1 MGATTT
7 KGKQQILLRFLP
19 GKTFDFPGATI
30 ARVRSIRG
38 FPQTDLNA
46 QIVLRRVWEDARAWP
61 EEFRFALRDDVLRD
75 PSRFVLLDP
84 QDAQA
89 ELFPRVF
96 WCDNRACGLV
106 FDFTQRSVPT
116 SSMCPTCRTGKLQ
129 QLRFVK
135 IHRCGALQP
144 LVPPR
149 CDCGTSSIALDTRG
163 SERIANFRWV
173 CRRCG
178 NTIAVFGGPCR
189 ECQRWQ
195 GTQNMNNMDIEV
207 HRAARTFYAHYTVLL
222 NVPNQQLDAF
232 FSLPTWFAI
241 SAAKYLEMPE
251 VAGRRLSDF
260 VRTTAD
266 APQSSPGLAGSDLD
280 LLIQRQ
286 RSGELTPEQLV
297 AEMQRLREERSREQQ
312 AASPQGV
319 AAALV
324 RKTGVPLS
332 TWADAGQELLE
343 VLLPVENGQPVEYRG
358 TRARELGLSRF
369 TLVNDFPIVTA
380 TYGYSR
386 AEYSPRRSNDDA
398 VQSQLNPFPSETQ
411 YAGRFPIYVDQVEA
425 DALLLRLDHDAVL
438 NWLASNDMPASIA
451 PGEDPALS
459 RQAFFAAI
467 FQDAPLRQTLEVDR
481 AQTRMVFGLLH
492 TLSHIYVR
500 QAALLCGL
508 EATSLSEYLFPRAL
522 SFAIYCNHRFGA
534 TIGALTALF
543 EQSADEWLRSV
554 FNSRQCVYD
563 PVCRDSSASCH
574 ACTHLGETS
583 CRYFNLNLS
592 RSFLFGGPDIR
603 LGRIRNGY
611 IQTVAQ

>member
-1 MGATTT
+1 
-7 KGKQQILLRFLP
+7 
-19 GKTFDFPGATI
+19 
-30 ARVRSIRG
+30 
-38 FPQTDLNA
+38 
-46 QIVLRRVWEDARAWP
+46 
-61 EEFRFALRDDVLRD
+61 
-75 PSRFVLLDP
+75 
-84 QDAQA
+84 
-89 ELFPRVF
+89 
-96 WCDNRACGLV
+96 
-106 FDFTQRSVPT
+106 
-116 SSMCPTCRTGKLQ
+116 
-129 QLRFVK
+129 
-135 IHRCGALQP
+135 
-144 LVPPR
+144 
-149 CDCGTSSIALDTRG
+149 
-163 SERIANFRWV
+163 
-173 CRRCG
+173 
-178 NTIAVFGGPCR
+178 
-189 ECQRWQ
+189 
-195 GTQNMNNMDIEV
+195 MNNMDIEV

>member
-7 KGKQQILLRFLP
+7 RGKQQILLRFLP

-30 ARVRSIRG
+30 ARVKGIRG

-46 QIVLRRVWEDARAWP
+46 EVVLRRVSEDARAWP
-61 EEFRFALRDDVLRD
+61 EEYRRALRDDVLRD
-75 PSRFVLLDP
+75 ATRFVLLDP
-84 QDAQA
+84 QEAQA

-96 WCDNRACGLV
+96 WCDNRTCGLV
-106 FDFTQRSVPT
+106 FDLAQRSVPT
-116 SSMCPTCRTGKLQ
+116 SSMCPSCRAGKLQ

-149 CDCGTSSIALDTRG
+149 CNCGAPTIALDTRG

-178 NTIAVFGGPCR
+178 NAMVVLGGPCR

-195 GTQNMNNMDIEV
+195 GVQNMNNMDIEV

-222 NVPNQQLDAF
+222 NVPNRQLDAF
-232 FSLPTWFAI
+232 FNLPEWFAI
-241 SAAKYLEMPE
+241 SAAKFLEMPE
-251 VAGRRLSDF
+251 VAGRRLADF
-260 VRTTAD
+260 GRTATE
-266 APQSSPGLAGSDLD
+266 APQSSPGLSGSDLD
-280 LLIQRQ
+280 ALMQRQ
-286 RSGELTPEQLV
+286 ASGELTPEQLV
-297 AEMQRLREERSREQQ
+297 AEMQRVRQERSQEQQ
-312 AASPQGV
+312 AASPSGV

-324 RKTGVPLS
+324 RKTGVSLS
-332 TWADAGQELLE
+332 TWSDAGQELLE
-343 VLLPVENGQPVEYRG
+343 ILLPVENGQPVEYSG
-358 TRARELGLSRF
+358 TRMQDIGLSRF
-369 TLVNDFPIVTA
+369 TLLNDFPIVTA
-380 TYGYSR
+380 TYAYSR
-386 AEYSPRRSNDDA
+386 AEYSPRRANDNTY
-398 VQSQLNPFPSETQ
+398 QCQLNPFPSEPQ
-411 YAGRFPIYVDQVEA
+411 YGGRFPIYVDQVEA
-425 DALLLRLDHDAVL
+425 DALLLRLNSDAVL
-438 NWLASNDMPASIA
+438 NWLSANGIASAVPPS
-451 PGEDPALS
+451 EDAALA
-459 RQAFFAAI
+459 RQAYFVSL
-467 FQDAPLRQTLEVDR
+467 FQNAPLRQTLEADQ
-481 AQTRMVFGLLH
+481 AQARMVFGLLH

-543 EQSADEWLRSV
+543 EQSADEWLRSI

-563 PVCRDSSASCH
+563 PVCRDTSATCH
-574 ACTHLGETS
+574 ACTHLAETS

-592 RSFLFGGPDIR
+592 RSFLFGGPDVQ
-603 LGRIRNGY
+603 LGRIRTGY
-611 IQTVAQ
+611 LGMVSL